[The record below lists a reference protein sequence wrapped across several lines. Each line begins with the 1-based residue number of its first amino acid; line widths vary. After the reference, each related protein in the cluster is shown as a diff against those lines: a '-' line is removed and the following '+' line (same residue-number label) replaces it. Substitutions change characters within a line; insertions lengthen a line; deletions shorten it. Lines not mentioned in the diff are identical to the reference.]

1 MTRSYTALL
10 LHNTQ
15 VLDLPHDR
23 IPPLSE
29 DGTSSH
35 SFGFLKRKNR
45 REIFQIQGTLLTCES
60 GLLETTFKLT
70 VELVASNWRPLPEI

>member
-10 LHNTQ
+10 LRNTQ

-35 SFGFLKRKNR
+35 SFGFLKRKKR

-60 GLLETTFKLT
+60 GLLETTFKL
-70 VELVASNWRPLPEI
+70 NWLLAIGNHFQRYN